1 MADSASPCMAMA
13 PAAARMM
20 DASRTWPGGARPS
33 EESRMS
39 KGMERKKETKK
50 KAAKSL
56 EEKRAIKQAKR
67 AERKR

>member
-1 MADSASPCMAMA
+1 
-13 PAAARMM
+13 
-20 DASRTWPGGARPS
+20 
-33 EESRMS
+33 MS